1 MNAQAE
7 ILPPEVSPIAIID
20 EALSNPEATLLDPTK
35 RDLFLAKVREVSIIE
50 NPDVSTSKGR
60 EEIRT
65 VAMKV
70 TRAKTAI
77 DKSRL
82 GLTEEYRNKVA
93 AINDAGKSVTTRLA
107 AIAEEVRAPLTAWEE
122 AEKAREAEVE
132 RIIAYLKS
140 ASIVTI
146 SDTSNTV
153 RSRGREVYNVEI
165 TKEFFGKSFTEAVS
179 LKESAVETLKAAL
192 DGLIEKEDQAAEL
205 QRLREQAA
213 AREEQ
218 DRQEKAAREAA
229 EAEAERLR
237 LAALEEDMRVQAEKS
252 RVETA
257 AREAAEAAAREEREA
272 AQREIDAANERAVAA
287 EREAEEQRQ
296 RIAAEQAEAD
306 RIAAAQRAEEERRQK
321 NAAHRREIMGQ
332 IKADLIVAAGITDEQ
347 ATHAVKAMVKGG
359 VRHLQVNF

>member
-1 MNAQAE
+1 MSVEAE
-7 ILPPEVSPIAIID
+7 ILPPEVSAIAVID
-20 EALSNPEATLLDPTK
+20 EALSNPENTLLDAAK

-70 TRAKTAI
+70 TRAKTML

-82 GLTEEYRNKVA
+82 GLTEEYRSKVA
-93 AINDAGKSVTTRLA
+93 AINEAGKSVTTRLA

-122 AEKAREAEVE
+122 AEKAREAEVD
-132 RIIAYLKS
+132 RIIAYLKG

-153 RSRGREVYNVEI
+153 RSRGRDVYNVEI
-165 TKEFFGKSFTEAVS
+165 IKEFFGKSFAEAVS
-179 LKESAVETLKAAL
+179 LKDSAVETLKAAL
-192 DGLIEKEDQAAEL
+192 TGLIEKEDQAAEL
-205 QRLREQAA
+205 QRLREEAA
-213 AREEQ
+213 AREER
-218 DRQEKAAREAA
+218 DRQEQADCEAA

-257 AREAAEAAAREEREA
+257 AREAAEVAAREEREA
-272 AQREIDAANERAVAA
+272 AQREIDAANERAAIA
-287 EREAEEQRQ
+287 EQAMEVERKRLAD
-296 RIAAEQAEAD
+296 EQAEAD
-306 RIAAAQRAEEERRQK
+306 RIAAAQKAEEDRRQK

-332 IKADLIVAAGITDEQ
+332 MKADLIVAAGITEEQ

-359 VRHLQVNF
+359 VRHVQVNF